1 MSNMISCIL
10 SSMRRITPSR
20 DAVVVGTTVMALGAC
35 AVVAYKYSSTQTMYP
50 RKLLT
55 TILIDCVSTKLVS
68 RKLVARVKNSKFTP
82 IVAKASDGS
91 ACPRSYGHRYNA
103 TRFIDS
109 LCSTLAGP
117 GSRYDVSVSHRETRN
132 GTRGARMTI
141 APKDLL
147 AQARYD
153 VIRDDDVVTFVD
165 TDYYLSDDELSSYA
179 GRHMLLYSLCPDG
192 LAGAGPDS
200 RWRFVSE
207 DTIVEVVRRGATYT
221 HSVWDW
227 NRDFVVLYRNCCTYL
242 YEVIQFDIGE
252 ARKVTALI
260 HARTVYLPKFIS
272 TRLIPGLS
280 DHGLRRMAVEKHG
293 DYLIGTFGEPG
304 KEKINLLPMTRAN
317 VPPVKIDPIHWEALR
332 IKSKAIN
339 PDTKKASL
347 LASDVEDYMRRV
359 RDEKIGE
366 PIGFHQNFLVHE
378 YFTQC
383 YQKSRHLTYQC
394 NTNASGELTLT
405 EPPTIVYPIAP
416 AIVPHAVGAARSTE
430 NSERSFQS
438 RLENVKNT
446 VEFDEQTKQFAA
458 EFTKLL
464 IPDKMVG
471 KITPVDRN
479 VVKAKQSRPG
489 QIANRS
495 RINNGALDNNNMSG
509 KKKKKSLTTEAFL
522 KMEANEE
529 ASDPRTIQQV
539 PPFHTLGLSCFTYPL
554 SDYMKAKHGA
564 WFMPGKKPAEIA
576 RAIRNCEKHHSR
588 LKGGDYSRMDGRTS
602 LGYRHHVIRDTFA
615 RAFDPVYHDYL
626 FSMLDSEDEALVK
639 TRGVKLTVRTL
650 GAILSGSPLTT
661 FGNTVDNSFNE
672 YCTRR
677 RLGQSPSV
685 AFRGLGLYYGDD
697 SLFEAAIADDVTATA
712 TSLGMKMTIEADPEG
727 SPAGRYVFLS
737 RVYPESRTC
746 DASYPVVRR
755 ALAKLTVTTN
765 QLAKTERGKR
775 AMCVVK
781 GEAFAM
787 VNGHVP
793 IIGPLARLMAKSG
806 QPTEKE
812 RRAVMNS
819 DRDICWAIKHAPA
832 PVELSNSQRELFV
845 ASIARD
851 LGRPVNEIDELDRV
865 LRDAKSLNDVID
877 LKLESF
883 ERVCPDWARWLK

>member
-1 MSNMISCIL
+1 MSNMISCI
-10 SSMRRITPSR
+10 SSSLRHIVPSR
-20 DAVVVGTTVMALGAC
+20 DSIVVGITAMALGTC
-35 AVVAYKYSSTQTMYP
+35 AVVAYKCTSTQTMYP

-55 TILIDCVSTKLVS
+55 TLLIDCVSTKLVS

-82 IVAKASDGS
+82 IVAKAKDGS
-91 ACPRSYGHRYNA
+91 ACPRSFGHRYNA

-117 GSRYDVSVSHRETRN
+117 DSRYDVSVSHRETRN

-141 APKDLL
+141 APKDLMS
-147 AQARYD
+147 ASKYD
-153 VIRDDDVVTFVD
+153 VIRNDDVVTFID

-252 ARKVTALI
+252 ARKVTALV
-260 HARTVYLPKFIS
+260 HARTIYLPKFLT

-280 DHGLRRMAVEKHG
+280 DHGLRRIGVEKHG
-293 DYLIGTFGEPG
+293 DYLIGTFGEIG
-304 KEKINLLPMTRAN
+304 KEKINLLPITRAN
-317 VPPVKIDPIHWEALR
+317 VPPVKIDPVHWEALR
-332 IKSKAIN
+332 IKSKAVN

-359 RDEKIGE
+359 RDEKVGE
-366 PIGFHQNFLVHE
+366 PIGFHQFYLVHE

-383 YQKSRHLTYQC
+383 YQKSRNLTFQC

-416 AIVPHAVGAARSTE
+416 AIVPPAVGAARSTE

-438 RLENVKNT
+438 RLVAVKNE
-446 VEFDEQTKQFAA
+446 VEFDEETKQFAA
-458 EFTKLL
+458 EFAKL
-464 IPDKMVG
+464 IVPDKMVG

-479 VVKAKQSRPG
+479 VVKEKQSRPG

-495 RINNGALDNNNMSG
+495 RITNGALDNNNESG
-509 KKKKKSLTTEAFL
+509 NMKSITTEAFI
-522 KMEANEE
+522 KMEANENGG
-529 ASDPRTIQQV
+529 DPRTIQQV

-554 SDYMKAKHGA
+554 GDYMKAKHGA
-564 WFMPGKKPAEIA
+564 WYMPGKKPTEIA
-576 RAIRNCEKHHSR
+576 RAIRNCDKHHSR
-588 LKGGDYSRMDGRTS
+588 LSGGDYSRMDGRTS
-602 LGYRHHVIRDTFA
+602 LGYRHHVIRNTFL
-615 RAFDPVYHDYL
+615 RAFDPVYHERL
-626 FSMLDSEDEALVK
+626 CGLLDSEDEALVK

-661 FGNTVDNSFNE
+661 FGNTIDNSFNE

-677 RLGQSPSV
+677 RIGQTPTE
-685 AFRGLGLYYGDD
+685 AFRNLGLYYGDD
-697 SLFEAAIADDVTATA
+697 SLFEAEIADKVTETA
-712 TSLGMKMTIEADPEG
+712 TSLGMKMTLEDEPEG

-737 RVYPESRTC
+737 RVYPDVRTN

-755 ALAKLTVTTN
+755 ALSKLIVTTN

-781 GEAFAM
+781 GEAFTM

-793 IIGPLARLMAKSG
+793 IVGPLARLMAKSG
-806 QPTEKE
+806 KPTDKE
-812 RRAVMNS
+812 RRAVLNS

-832 PVELSNSQRELFV
+832 PVQLSNSQRELFV

-865 LRDAKSLNDVID
+865 LCDAKSLDEIVG

-883 ERVCPDWARWLK
+883 DRVCPEWARWLK